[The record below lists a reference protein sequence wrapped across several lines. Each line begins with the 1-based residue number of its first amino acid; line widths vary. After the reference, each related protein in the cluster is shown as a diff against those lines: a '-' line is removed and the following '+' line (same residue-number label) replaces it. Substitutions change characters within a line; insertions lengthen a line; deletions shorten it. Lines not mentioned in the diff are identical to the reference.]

1 VSYPQVKELLAAP
14 FPARRIAWKP
24 QAFNRDRSSA
34 LMVAFVDART
44 VMERLDA
51 VCPGEW
57 AFDVK
62 LFPGTPPTARGRL
75 TVLGLTRSD
84 VGEAG
89 EGEAGTLKAAASDAL
104 KRCAVHFGVGRYLYD
119 LPRVWVAWDEG
130 RRAPAEP
137 PRLPDWAL
145 PEEERAPG
153 AAHILGALEALRS
166 GLPQDVGQLRAVYRH
181 VRAALAASE
190 TAGRVS

>member
-1 VSYPQVKELLAAP
+1 VSYAEVRHLLAAP
-14 FPARRIAWKP
+14 FPARRVAWKP
-24 QAFNRDRSSA
+24 QAISRDRSSA

-44 VMERLDA
+44 VMERLDG

-57 AFDVK
+57 TFDVK
-62 LFPGTPPTARGRL
+62 LFPGSPPTARGRL

-119 LPRVWVAWDEG
+119 LPRVWVPWDDA

-137 PRLPDWAL
+137 PPLRDWAL
-145 PEEERAPG
+145 PEEERVPG
-153 AAHILGALEALRS
+153 ASHVLGALEALRAE
-166 GLPQDVGQLRAVYRH
+166 LPQDVGQLREIYRH
-181 VRAALAASE
+181 VRAALDA
-190 TAGRVS
+190 AGRSPGT

>member
-1 VSYPQVKELLAAP
+1 MSYLQVKEQLAAP
-14 FPARRIAWKP
+14 FPARRVSWKP
-24 QAFNRDRSSA
+24 QAFSRDRSSA
-34 LMVAFVDART
+34 LMVAFIDARA

-51 VCPGEW
+51 VCPGDW

-62 LFPGTPPTARGRL
+62 LFPGAPPTARGRL

-119 LPRVWVAWDEG
+119 LPATWVPWDEA
-130 RRAPAEP
+130 RRAPATP
-137 PRLPDWAL
+137 LRLPDWAL
-145 PEEERAPG
+145 PEEERVVG
-153 AAHILGALEALRS
+153 ASHVLGALDTLRS
-166 GLPQDVGQLRAVYRH
+166 GLPRDLGQLREVYRH
-181 VRAALAASE
+181 VKAALDAAERS
-190 TAGRVS
+190 S

>member
-1 VSYPQVKELLAAP
+1 MSYQQLREQLAAP
-14 FPARRIAWKP
+14 FPSQRVSWKP
-24 QAFNRDRSSA
+24 QAFSRDRSSA

-51 VCPGEW
+51 VCPGDW
-57 AFDVK
+57 TFDVK

-119 LPRVWVAWDEG
+119 LPRAWVAWDEAK
-130 RRAPAEP
+130 RAPVDMP
-137 PRLPDWAL
+137 KLPDWAL
-145 PEEERAPG
+145 PEDERVTG
-153 AAHILGALEALRS
+153 ASHVIGALDALRS
-166 GLPQDVGQLRAVYRH
+166 GLPQDVARLREVYRH
-181 VRAALAASE
+181 VKAALDAAARTS
-190 TAGRVS
+190 